1 MARREHIPARLR
13 HEVFR
18 RDNYRCRECGATNK
32 ETTLEIDHIV
42 PVSKGGSNSLSNLQT
57 LCKKCNRAKHTRTW
71 VGGATNSSSRR
82 NKVNDIKLN
91 STARRYSEEYWNL
104 VNKGLNEVIS
114 SEGSKLSNSNSAI
127 LSRVNETISSEGSRA
142 NAISY
147 FKQAVEVHK
156 EYRDHLCR
164 IGIHA
169 IDYKPLPK
177 SPNVLPE
184 RVIQICSKIHLEYE
198 ISAISENDKRVKK
211 DVESILRASG
221 QSNIISQNRE
231 LAENKIKD
239 HIQSLRRTYYYILSS
254 ANKNAVSNS
263 LFNFSAKRSIKQ
275 YKEAIKIHEE
285 YFNSQYK
292 KYDKNK
298 YHILPQPPERFTD
311 EAIHYLLILY
321 KKTHPLLSSSKSDSK
336 INLEISKMLMKLHE
350 SDLKNADNELKAQI
364 HRKNKL
370 PQNYCIRCGSKLGKN
385 ANFCIECGNKL
396 IK

>member
-42 PVSKGGSNSLSNLQT
+42 PVSKGGTNSLSNLQT

-71 VGGATNSSSRR
+71 VGGATDSSSRR
-82 NKVNDIKLN
+82 NKVKEIKL
-91 STARRYSEEYWNL
+91 SPTARRYSEKYWNL
-104 VNKGLNEVIS
+104 VNKG
-114 SEGSKLSNSNSAI
+114 
-127 LSRVNETISSEGSRA
+127 VNETLTSEDSRA

-156 EYRDHLCR
+156 KYRDHLCR

-184 RVIQICSKIHLEYE
+184 RAIQICSKIHLEYE
-198 ISAISENDKRVKK
+198 ISAISEHDKQIMKNVKTILRKK
-211 DVESILRASG
+211 DVESILRESG
-221 QSNIISQNRE
+221 QDNIISQNRE
-231 LAENKIKD
+231 LAKNKTKD
-239 HIQSLRRTYYYILSS
+239 HIQHLRRRYYDILSS
-254 ANKNAVSNS
+254 ANKSAVSDS
-263 LFNFSAKRSIKQ
+263 RFNFSAKFSIKQ
-275 YKEAIKIHEE
+275 YKEAIKVHEE

-292 KYDKNK
+292 KYDDK
-298 YHILPQPPERFTD
+298 YYILPQPPERFTD

-321 KKTHPLLSSSKSDSK
+321 KKSHPLVSSSKSDSE

-350 SDLKNADNELKAQI
+350 SDLKNVDNELKAQI
-364 HRKNKL
+364 SRKKFEKEKL
-370 PQNYCIRCGSKLGKN
+370 REQRIEKVNEVIADTYVAANIAASKLGNLFK
-385 ANFCIECGNKL
+385 K
-396 IK
+396 

>member
-13 HEVFR
+13 HEVFK

-71 VGGATNSSSRR
+71 VGGATDSSSRR
-82 NKVNDIKLN
+82 NKVKEIKLN
-91 STARRYSEEYWNL
+91 YTAKRYSEEYWNL
-104 VNKGLNEVIS
+104 VNKGLNE
-114 SEGSKLSNSNSAI
+114 
-127 LSRVNETISSEGSRA
+127 TISSEDSRA

-147 FKQAVEVHK
+147 FNQAIEVHK
-156 EYRDHLCR
+156 KYYDHLCR

-184 RVIQICSKIHLEYE
+184 RAVQICSKIHLEYE
-198 ISAISENDKRVKK
+198 ISAISENDKQIMKNVETILRKK
-211 DVESILRASG
+211 DVESILRESG
-221 QSNIISQNRE
+221 QGNIISQNRE
-231 LAENKIKD
+231 LAKNKTKD
-239 HIQSLRRTYYYILSS
+239 HIQNLRRRYYDILSA
-254 ANKNAVSNS
+254 ANKSAVSDS
-263 LFNFSAKRSIKQ
+263 HFNFSAKFSIKQ
-275 YKEAIKIHEE
+275 YKEAIRVHKE

-292 KYDKNK
+292 KYDADK

-321 KKTHPLLSSSKSDSK
+321 RKTHPLSPSKSDSK

-350 SDLKNADNELKAQI
+350 SDLKNIDNELKAEI
-364 HRKNKL
+364 RRKEIEKEKLREQRIEKVNEVISDTFVAANIAANKL
-370 PQNYCIRCGSKLGKN
+370 
-385 ANFCIECGNKL
+385 GNLFK
-396 IK
+396 K

>member
-71 VGGATNSSSRR
+71 VGGATDSSSRR
-82 NKVNDIKLN
+82 NKVNKIKIDY
-91 STARRYSEEYWNL
+91 TARRYSEEYWNL
-104 VNKGLNEVIS
+104 VNKGLNEATS
-114 SEGSKLSNSNSAI
+114 WEGSKRSNSNSEI
-127 LSRVNETISSEGSRA
+127 LSRVNETISSGSRA

-221 QSNIISQNRE
+221 QNKMISQNRE
-231 LAENKIKD
+231 LAKNKIKD
-239 HIQSLRRTYYYILSS
+239 HIHSLRIRYYDILSS
-254 ANKNAVSNS
+254 ANKNANSNS
-263 LFNFSAKRSIKQ
+263 RFNFSAKFSIKQ
-275 YKEAIKIHEE
+275 YKEAIKVHEE

-292 KYDKNK
+292 KYDDK

-311 EAIHYLLILY
+311 EAIHYLLKLY
-321 KKTHPLLSSSKSDSK
+321 KKTHPLVSSSKSDSK
-336 INLEISKMLMKLHE
+336 INLEISKMLIKLHE
-350 SDLKNADNELKAQI
+350 SDLKKVDNELIAQI
-364 HRKNKL
+364 PRKNNP
-370 PQNYCIRCGSKLGKN
+370 PQNYCIRCGSKLEKN
-385 ANFCIECGNKL
+385 ANFCMECGNK
-396 IK
+396 IN

>member
-1 MARREHIPARLR
+1 MAKREYIPARLR

-82 NKVNDIKLN
+82 NKVKEIKLSN
-91 STARRYSEEYWNL
+91 TARRYSEEYWNL
-104 VNKGLNEVIS
+104 INKGI
-114 SEGSKLSNSNSAI
+114 
-127 LSRVNETISSEGSRA
+127 NETSSSEGSRP
-142 NAISY
+142 NAILY
-147 FKQAVEVHK
+147 FKQAIEVHK
-156 EYRDHLCR
+156 KYDDYLCK

-177 SPNVLPE
+177 APNVLPV
-184 RVIQICSKIHLEYE
+184 RVIQICSNIHLEYE
-198 ISAISENDKRVKK
+198 ISAISENDKQVKK

-221 QSNIISQNRE
+221 HDNIISQNRE
-231 LAENKIKD
+231 LAENKTKE
-239 HIQSLRRTYYYILSS
+239 HIQYLRRRYYDILSS
-254 ANKNAVSNS
+254 ANKNAVSDS
-263 LFNFSAKRSIKQ
+263 RFNFSAKFSIKQ
-275 YKEAIKIHEE
+275 YKKAIKIHEE

-292 KYDKNK
+292 KYDEDK
-298 YHILPQPPERFTD
+298 YSILPQPPERFTD

-321 KKTHPLLSSSKSDSK
+321 RKTHPLASSSKSDSK

-350 SDLKNADNELKAQI
+350 SELKSVDNELKAQMRRNKFEKEKLREQRI
-364 HRKNKL
+364 EKVNGVIADTYVAANIAANKL
-370 PQNYCIRCGSKLGKN
+370 
-385 ANFCIECGNKL
+385 GNLFK
-396 IK
+396 K